1 MLHLLLE
8 ELSGDNKFLL
18 IVFVT
23 LFIVDSILICISREL
38 VLSFFISRGNRKRKK
53 LLHSKQSLLNR
64 VSLNY
69 IRPMLR
75 KNLYYFDA
83 FHRLYLVLIII
94 FIPQYI
100 LLLFLLFL
108 VRKVVLISL
117 LLLSVVKM
125 VLLIIVR
132 CQFDSHWISKYK

>member
-18 IVFVT
+18 IVFVE

-64 VSLNY
+64 VSLN
-69 IRPMLR
+69 
-75 KNLYYFDA
+75 
-83 FHRLYLVLIII
+83 
-94 FIPQYI
+94 
-100 LLLFLLFL
+100 
-108 VRKVVLISL
+108 
-117 LLLSVVKM
+117 
-125 VLLIIVR
+125 
-132 CQFDSHWISKYK
+132 